1 MFYNLNGGSELK
13 RAAVFFADG
22 FEEVEALTVVDYLR
36 RADIH
41 VDMISTIDN
50 KICRGAH
57 GIDVAMDKL
66 MDEISDDYDA
76 YIFPGGSDNAASMR
90 QNKKLLDK
98 VKKVFNENKLVCA
111 ICASPTVLYEAGL
124 LAGKKITS
132 YPGVFKNIKGGFDY
146 LEEKVVVDGNLI
158 TSRGPALT
166 VYFALE
172 IIQALE
178 GEEKRQQIENQI
190 LLAMM

>member
-1 MFYNLNGGSELK
+1 
-13 RAAVFFADG
+13 
-22 FEEVEALTVVDYLR
+22 
-36 RADIH
+36 
-41 VDMISTIDN
+41 
-50 KICRGAH
+50 
-57 GIDVAMDKL
+57 
-66 MDEISDDYDA
+66 
-76 YIFPGGSDNAASMR
+76 MR
-90 QNKKLLDK
+90 QNKKLLDT
-98 VKKVFNENKLVCA
+98 VKQVFTENKLVCA
-111 ICASPTVLYEAGL
+111 ICASPTVLYEAGI

-146 LEEKVVVDGNLI
+146 LEEKVVVDVNLI

>member
-57 GIDVAMDKL
+57 DIDVVMVKL
-66 MDEISDDYDA
+66 MDETSDDYDA

-90 QNKKLLDK
+90 QNKKLNFL
-98 VKKVFNENKLVCA
+98 KKE
-111 ICASPTVLYEAGL
+111 
-124 LAGKKITS
+124 
-132 YPGVFKNIKGGFDY
+132 
-146 LEEKVVVDGNLI
+146 
-158 TSRGPALT
+158 
-166 VYFALE
+166 
-172 IIQALE
+172 Q
-178 GEEKRQQIENQI
+178 
-190 LLAMM
+190 